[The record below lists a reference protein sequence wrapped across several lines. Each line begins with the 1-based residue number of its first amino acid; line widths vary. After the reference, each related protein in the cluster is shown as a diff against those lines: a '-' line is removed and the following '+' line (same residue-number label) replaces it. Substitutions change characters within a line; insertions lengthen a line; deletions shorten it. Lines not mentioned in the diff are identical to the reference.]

1 MVLRQSSL
9 QLLRPVVEADIEG
22 VLDLTDRNKNGNS
35 NVSSFTSGVGG
46 QGVSGSK
53 HFCYRLSSKASFRLV
68 IWPGGKISDAAAFS
82 ISV

>member
-35 NVSSFTSGVGG
+35 NVSSFTRV
-46 QGVSGSK
+46 
-53 HFCYRLSSKASFRLV
+53 LV
-68 IWPGGKISDAAAFS
+68 VKEFPVAS
-82 ISV
+82 ISATDCRRKRRFVW